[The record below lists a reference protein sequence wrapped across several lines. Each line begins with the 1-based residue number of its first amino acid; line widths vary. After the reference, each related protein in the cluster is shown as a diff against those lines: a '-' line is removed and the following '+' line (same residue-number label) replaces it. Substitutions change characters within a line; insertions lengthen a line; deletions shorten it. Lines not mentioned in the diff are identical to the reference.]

1 MMNVLHIDSSIR
13 LENSI
18 SRLLSRKLVEQ
29 LQTIKPIS
37 IDRLDLSKDVPPHI
51 SNEYVEAMYIQESE
65 QSKETKNVLAY
76 SDGLV
81 QRLENA
87 QLYVIGL
94 PMYNFSV
101 PSHFKSFIDYIV
113 RSGKTFTAD
122 DNGYRGLLKN
132 KKAIIVCTSGGEYQN
147 EHTASLDFTR
157 PYVKM
162 ILGFI
167 GIEDVDF
174 INVQPTLFYGEEAK
188 EKAIEEAEKHIATI
202 AQSLY

>member
-1 MMNVLHIDSSIR
+1 MNVLHIDSSIR
-13 LENSI
+13 LENS
-18 SRLLSRKLVEQ
+18 LSRILSKKLVEQ
-29 LQTIKPIS
+29 LQAKKPIT
-37 IDRLDLSKDVPPHI
+37 IDRLDLAKDVPPHI
-51 SNEYVEAMYIQESE
+51 SNEYAEAMYNQESE

-81 QRLENA
+81 QRLEDT

-101 PSHFKSFIDYIV
+101 PSNFKSFIDYIV

-122 DNGYRGLLKN
+122 ENGYHGLLKN
-132 KKAIIVCTSGGEYQN
+132 KKVIIICSSGGEYENKQ
-147 EHTASLDFTR
+147 TSQMDFAR

-167 GIEDVDF
+167 GIEDVTF

-188 EKAIEEAEKHIATI
+188 EKAMKEAEKRINSI
-202 AQSLY
+202 VVNL